1 MSLATKAV
9 SSLLSMTR
17 ILSTSLVTLPISAE
31 HGMRI
36 LQLLTRFRSQLCR
49 KRLSLGVNIR
59 ARGLSTVQDSTS
71 QKFLLLGQ
79 LSREDSTSEGR
90 YVSLFLDFAPMG
102 RRKCD
107 ENDFENWYAR
117 TIKNKECLMG
127 HRVCACPIKDVKMCA
142 DGYGIAMVQAPQ
154 GWCRLLRG

>member
-1 MSLATKAV
+1 LAK
-9 SSLLSMTR
+9 
-17 ILSTSLVTLPISAE
+17 
-31 HGMRI
+31 HGNF
-36 LQLLTRFRSQLCR
+36 LTRFRSPMRRLADLSESQLCR

-79 LSREDSTSEGR
+79 LAREDSNSEGR

-107 ENDFENWYAR
+107 ENDFERWYAR

-127 HRVCACPIKDVKMCA
+127 HRVCAYPIKDVTVCA
-142 DGYGIAMVQAPQ
+142 NWSGIAMVQAPQ
-154 GWCRLLRG
+154 GWRRLLCRR